1 MTFIDGD
8 QALRLIPEI
17 TVPLN
22 PRQCMCDSMRQIAN
36 LIRFPTQLPLINVG
50 IRCSP
55 RADCTGLRCNTTVAS
70 GHYVS
75 DVTIDPCGETVHVV
89 VLDSDNATQ
98 INQVFNDS
106 GSYPFSIPAPA
117 GLPDIQGSLDI
128 GMVHHNY
135 SMDLSV
141 SLSLIEWVILYVMW
155 PWVCDI
161 KVMVHFNSLEFSF

>member
-22 PRQCMCDSMRQIAN
+22 PHPCMCASMRQIAN
-36 LIRFPTQLPLINVG
+36 LIRFPTQLPLITVG
-50 IRCSP
+50 ISCSP
-55 RADCTGLRCNTTVAS
+55 RADCTGLRCNTTIAS
-70 GHYVS
+70 SNYVS
-75 DVTIDPCGETVHVV
+75 DVTIDPCGETVHVL

-98 INQVFNDS
+98 IDQVFNDS

-117 GLPDIQGSLDI
+117 GLPDVRGSLDI

-141 SLSLIEWVILYVMW
+141 SLSFIE
-155 PWVCDI
+155 
-161 KVMVHFNSLEFSF
+161 